1 MLIYCAHRYGGNE
14 KNKRSAEKIIKL
26 LQTNDPDN
34 TYISPIHTFG
44 YVYNDLSY
52 DRGMELCLSLLSKC
66 NVLLVIGDESKGV
79 KLEIDYAK
87 RNGIPMLF
95 MKGVV

>member
-14 KNKRSAEKIIKL
+14 KNKRSAERTIKM
-26 LQTNDPDN
+26 LQITNPDI
-34 TYISPIHTFG
+34 TFISPIHAFG

-52 DRGMELCLSLLSKC
+52 DEGMELCLSLLSKC
-66 NVLLVIGDESKGV
+66 NALLVIGEESKGV
-79 KLEIDYAK
+79 KLEIEFAK

>member
-1 MLIYCAHRYGGNE
+1 MLIYCAHQYGGDE
-14 KNKRSAEKIIKL
+14 KNKRSAERTIKM
-26 LQTNDPDN
+26 LQLKDPNN

-44 YVYNDLSY
+44 YMYKDIPY

-66 NVLLVIGDESKGV
+66 NALLVIGEESKGV
-79 KLEIDYAK
+79 KLEIEFAK

-95 MKGVV
+95 TKGVK